1 MILMSFF
8 EMNIAA
14 MLVGFVLDLIIG
26 DPEGWTHPVIWIGK
40 WISFVEKRLRKRGGN
55 LRRSALVLTTST
67 VLIAMAATA
76 AVLGILALIHKA
88 ALFAGMCIISW
99 WCLSAKCLAV
109 EAKGVYRALGVSV
122 AQGRTQ
128 VARIVGRDTTELS
141 EEEIVCATV
150 ETVAENTTDGVI
162 SPMLYLAIGGPVLA
176 MGFKAASTLDSMV
189 GYLNEKYRDI
199 GWSSAKLDDVL
210 NYIPARICGWLM
222 CIGAFFVKLDGKNA
236 IRIMKRDHANHLSP
250 NCAWSES
257 AAAGAMHIQLGGTH
271 TYFGKVVEKPTIGDD
286 DRPVEKR
293 DILRA
298 NRLLYVSSALMA
310 GIAALAGVMIWLI

>member
-1 MILMSFF
+1 
-8 EMNIAA
+8 MNIAA

-40 WISFVEKRLRKRGGN
+40 WISFAEKKLRKRGGN
-55 LRRSALVLTTST
+55 LRRSALVLTAST

-76 AVLGILALIHKA
+76 AVLGILALVHKA
-88 ALFAGMCIISW
+88 ALFIGMCIISW

-122 AQGRTQ
+122 EKGRTQ

-141 EEEIVCATV
+141 EEEIICATV

-222 CIGAFFVKLDGKNA
+222 CIGAFFVKLDSKNA

>member
-1 MILMSFF
+1 MSFV

-40 WISFVEKRLRKRGGN
+40 WISFMEKKLRKRGGN
-55 LRRSALVLTTST
+55 LRRSAMMLTAST
-67 VLIAMAATA
+67 VLLAMLCTA
-76 AVLGILALIHKA
+76 AVLGMLALIHKA
-88 ALFAGMCIISW
+88 VLFVGMCVISW
-99 WCLSAKCLAV
+99 WCLSARCLAV
-109 EAKGVYRALGVSV
+109 EAKGVYCALGVSIEK
-122 AQGRTQ
+122 GRTQ

-141 EEEIVCATV
+141 EEEITCATI

-189 GYLNEKYRDI
+189 GYLDEKYRDI
-199 GWSSAKLDDVL
+199 GWSSAKFDDVL
-210 NYIPARICGWLM
+210 NYIPARICGFLM
-222 CIGAFFVKLDGKNA
+222 SIGAFFTGMDGRNA
-236 IRIMKRDHANHLSP
+236 LRIMKRDHANHLSP

-286 DRPVEKR
+286 DRPVEKK
-293 DILRA
+293 DILRS
-298 NRLLYVSSALMA
+298 NRLLYVSSGMMA
-310 GIAALAGVMIWLI
+310 GLAAAIGLILWMI